1 MNEKESAKT
10 IVPAGRKKTYV
21 SPRLRRVELRPQE
34 AVLGACKSSGGT
46 VGGGAGGSCNIVSCQ
61 SQGS

>member
-1 MNEKESAKT
+1 MNDKESAKAT
-10 IVPAGRKKTYV
+10 RAGSRKPYV
-21 SPRLRRVELRPQE
+21 KPRLRRVELRPQE

-46 VGGGAGGSCNIVSCQ
+46 VGGGAGGTCSTVSCQ

>member
-1 MNEKESAKT
+1 MKDKENAKESGARHLK
-10 IVPAGRKKTYV
+10 PYV
-21 SPRLRRVELRPQE
+21 KPKLRRVELRPQE

-46 VGGGAGGSCNIVSCQ
+46 VGGGAAGTCSTVSCQ

>member
-1 MNEKESAKT
+1 MNESERQKKEART
-10 IVPAGRKKTYV
+10 KKPYEK
-21 SPRLRRVELRPQE
+21 PRMRRVELRPQE

-46 VGGGAGGSCNIVSCQ
+46 VGGGAGGTCSTVTCQ